1 MSQSPHLASVY
12 PSERQKNGPQ
22 LPKDA
27 AVEHAGMLHPNEA
40 RGRVSIAVATPH
52 GWRERSYRVDQLPD
66 VLPALAGETDA
77 YISQQRFECKRVITQ
92 LWQLGALFSDLDFH
106 EVPEL
111 ADMHPLGVLEDVLTA
126 LERAR
131 KPAPTLAIFSGR
143 GMYPIWLHNPLPR
156 TALPRWNACQ
166 RELYEVL
173 RPFGADPRAMDAARV
188 LRIVGTINSKSGAVV
203 EQIAPPGEVWNF
215 DDLADEIL
223 PLERGELHDLRI
235 KRAARAARSPSKR
248 LDVPSQGFNTG
259 TLWAGRLGDLQRLR
273 GIRWSGD
280 LPPGERDNWLFLAGV
295 AMSWIAIPPVL
306 ERELRELAKE
316 AANWSDEE
324 SARRLQAIMKRAHMA
339 ARGEQVEWPLG
350 SGRMVDA
357 RYRLRNQTIIEWL
370 EITSDEEEDMDVI
383 ISKTEKRRRDRE
395 RKAQERR
402 EAGIAD
408 RYEIAAQNKA
418 AVLRM
423 TQEGKGASQISDR
436 LTLSERYVKQLR
448 SELKQEG
455 LLSYENG
462 LSKPSSLGGELN
474 FPLYGGVAYPEG
486 VSGSAET
493 PAEFPERTESGEGLG
508 AQPQTAQLRDPTPP
522 RAGRAAVV
530 EVPA

>member
-1 MSQSPHLASVY
+1 
-12 PSERQKNGPQ
+12 
-22 LPKDA
+22 
-27 AVEHAGMLHPNEA
+27 
-40 RGRVSIAVATPH
+40 
-52 GWRERSYRVDQLPD
+52 
-66 VLPALAGETDA
+66 
-77 YISQQRFECKRVITQ
+77 
-92 LWQLGALFSDLDFH
+92 
-106 EVPEL
+106 
-111 ADMHPLGVLEDVLTA
+111 
-126 LERAR
+126 
-131 KPAPTLAIFSGR
+131 
-143 GMYPIWLHNPLPR
+143 
-156 TALPRWNACQ
+156 
-166 RELYEVL
+166 
-173 RPFGADPRAMDAARV
+173 
-188 LRIVGTINSKSGAVV
+188 
-203 EQIAPPGEVWNF
+203 
-215 DDLADEIL
+215 
-223 PLERGELHDLRI
+223 
-235 KRAARAARSPSKR
+235 
-248 LDVPSQGFNTG
+248 
-259 TLWAGRLGDLQRLR
+259 
-273 GIRWSGD
+273 
-280 LPPGERDNWLFLAGV
+280 
-295 AMSWIAIPPVL
+295 MSWIAIPPVL

-316 AANWSDEE
+316 AANWSDGE

-357 RYRLRNQTIIEWL
+357 RYRLRNQTSIEWL

-408 RYEIAAQNKA
+408 RYEIAAQSKA

-423 TQEGKGASQISDR
+423 TQEGKSASQISDR

-486 VSGSAET
+486 VSGSAEI
-493 PAEFPERTESGEGLG
+493 PAESPERTESGEGLG
-508 AQPQTAQLRDPTPP
+508 AQPQKAQLRDPTPP